1 MSLRILA
8 STAVFAFALSA
19 CTTTTTGP
27 RSPIEARWVG
37 QSAGAFFARY
47 SPPLS
52 DTAEGASTVYNWRGG
67 YNRIKLQNGRTA
79 NVSCAGQITVD
90 DNYVI
95 RKIRITADRPGAN
108 GPSYCEELLTEG

>member
-1 MSLRILA
+1 ILA
-8 STAVFAFALSA
+8 STVVLAAALSA
-19 CTTTTTGP
+19 CTTTSAP
-27 RSPIEARWVG
+27 KNPIEARWLG
-37 QSAGAFFARY
+37 QSAGAFFAKY

-52 DTAEGASTVYNWRGG
+52 DTQEGASTLYNWRGG

-95 RKIRITADRPGAN
+95 RKIRITADRPGAK